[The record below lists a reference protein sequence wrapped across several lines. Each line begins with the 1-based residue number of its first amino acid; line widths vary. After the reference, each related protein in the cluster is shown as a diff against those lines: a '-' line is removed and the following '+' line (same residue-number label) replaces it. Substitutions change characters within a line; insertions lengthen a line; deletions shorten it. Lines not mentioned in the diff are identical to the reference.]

1 MTEAFSCRR
10 WNDSSLVYNAR
21 SGDVHTLSS
30 QHVALL
36 TELSSQPVSPERLPV
51 YRQLRP
57 VDNAEQLGDDEL
69 MEIITTY
76 REQFAQAGLLT

>member
-1 MTEAFSCRR
+1 M
-10 WNDSSLVYNAR
+10 
-21 SGDVHTLSS
+21 
-30 QHVALL
+30 ALL

-57 VDNAEQLGDDEL
+57 VDNAERLGDDEL